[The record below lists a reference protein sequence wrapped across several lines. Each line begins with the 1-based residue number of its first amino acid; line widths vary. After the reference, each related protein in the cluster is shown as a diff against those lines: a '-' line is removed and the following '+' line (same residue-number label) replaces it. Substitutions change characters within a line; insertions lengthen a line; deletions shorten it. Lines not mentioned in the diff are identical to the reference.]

1 MDMDMEKKSIKGII
15 GRLKNSRDKEK
26 VWNLQKKKTKIKNG
40 EGKRVTIPSNSY
52 KIGEENGNER
62 GYMYY
67 EGAPK
72 DAQLAVVAYYT
83 DKAEKNTKERQGKE
97 KNEKTQGE
105 KQGKLS
111 RIKIIPIVIIL
122 GASVL
127 SLRGCSSEQ
136 TVVEN
141 KVTQIESTIYN
152 TGNPSILAWGQEGQV
167 AQEGKYVNEKVGQG
181 AEGDFYNS
189 NEVYQNE
196 EEAVEN
202 VGEYE
207 ELKEE
212 LSTEIQGL
220 EGKEATMEELSKI
233 KENVEGIQ
241 EIYEDKSDMIDEN
254 VDNFND
260 NVDKYPD
267 GHTDEEKETAQILK
281 KEFYKNKDLVGEN
294 KKVAKDLVKMAEKGN
309 VVIDDVS
316 VERDGDITI
325 KGEHIE
331 KVVKAEKI
339 TGIRAAVKNIKG
351 FFNGLLTEKTEER

>member
-1 MDMDMEKKSIKGII
+1 MDMEKKSIKGIVD
-15 GRLKNSRDKEK
+15 RFKNYRDKEN
-26 VWNLQKKKTKIKNG
+26 VWNLQKKRTKIKDG

-152 TGNPSILAWGQEGQV
+152 TGNPSIPAWGQEGQV

-189 NEVYQNE
+189 DEVYNNE

-212 LSTEIQGL
+212 LSTKIQGL
-220 EGKEATMEELSKI
+220 ANKEATKEELSEINEKV
-233 KENVEGIQ
+233 KKMQ
-241 EIYEDKSDMIDEN
+241 EIYEDKSGIIDEN
-254 VDNFND
+254 VYDFNKY
-260 NVDKYPD
+260 VDIYPD
-267 GHTDEEKETAQILK
+267 GHTDEEKMTAQILK
-281 KEFYKNKDLVGEN
+281 KEFYEDKDLVGEN
-294 KKVAKDLVKMAEKGN
+294 KKVAEDLVEMAEKGN

-331 KVVKAEKI
+331 KVVKEEKI
-339 TGIRAAVKNIKG
+339 TGIRAAVKNIKD

>member
-83 DKAEKNTKERQGKE
+83 DKAIKNTKERQGKE

-127 SLRGCSSEQ
+127 SLRGCNADKTIVEQ
-136 TVVEN
+136 NVVPFEYQ
-141 KVTQIESTIYN
+141 VYDTH
-152 TGNPSILAWGQEGQV
+152 NPAEVWGPVQGTL
-167 AQEGKYVNEKVGQG
+167 QEGKYVNEMEGQG

-189 NEVYQNE
+189 DKAYQNE
-196 EEAVEN
+196 EEAVKK
-202 VGEYE
+202 VGQYE

-212 LSTEIQGL
+212 LSTKIQRL
-220 EGKEATMEELSKI
+220 EGEEATMEELSDI
-233 KENVEGIQ
+233 KENVEGMQ
-241 EIYEDKSDMIDEN
+241 EIYEDKSDIIDES

-260 NVDKYPD
+260 YVDRYPD
-267 GHTDEEKETAQILK
+267 GHTDEEKMTAEIFK
-281 KEFYKNKDLVGEN
+281 EEFYENKDLVGEN
-294 KKVAKDLVKMAEKGN
+294 KNVAKDLVEMAEKGN

-331 KVVKAEKI
+331 KVVKEEKI
-339 TGIRAAVKNIKG
+339 TGIRAVVKNIKD